1 MRHLG
6 ASDGVIFLPRCQWS
20 ENLRRSSVKHE
31 YPNKQPEENLKA
43 PVLKCSPRVIKI
55 PVVYCDTNRLLPREH

>member
-6 ASDGVIFLPRCQWS
+6 ASDGVIFLPCQWS

-43 PVLKCSPRVIKI
+43 PVLSAH
-55 PVVYCDTNRLLPREH
+55 PV